1 MAFFRSTLN
10 GYGHIFSGL
19 TNFAFSP
26 FPLTL
31 FTLPVSLFAAPFI
44 AASFLPIMLLV
55 GFVGMLSCLC
65 EPSYGPGYGGT
76 QRVVVDNSYNRGWG
90 SWLGMG
96 NWFNSNP
103 TRPYTDYS
111 STPSAPYTAP
121 TQATG
126 RVWTSGGS
134 STPQQPYS
142 ALTHSSSLF
151 GGSQHVNSGPNF
163 PSSAP
168 SVVSSYPAVS
178 RSAQF
183 VR

>member
-1 MAFFRSTLN
+1 MALFRSTLN
-10 GYGHIFSGL
+10 GYGHVFSGL

-31 FTLPVSLFAAPFI
+31 FTLPASLIATPFI
-44 AASFLPIMLLV
+44 AASFLPIVLLV
-55 GFVGMLSCLC
+55 GAIGMLSCLC
-65 EPSYGPGYGGT
+65 EPSYGGT
-76 QRVVVDNSYNRGWG
+76 QRVIVDNGYNRGWG

-126 RVWTSGGS
+126 RVWQSGGS
-134 STPQQPYS
+134 SMPQQPYS
-142 ALTHSSSLF
+142 APTHSSSIF

-163 PSSAP
+163 PSSGP
-168 SVVSSYPAVS
+168 SVVSSGPTMGGPTQV
-178 RSAQF
+178 